1 MNYIHTNFYNF
12 FFKQKLADKKKV
24 NLNKTFELMEKQ
36 LKMIGSKKII
46 IPTYNYDFVKKKI
59 FNVNKDISQVGSFTE
74 FFRKKYNQNRTNIPI
89 YSSCSNFQNN
99 NIVIKNNFIDILGE
113 HSDFNYLLQK
123 NGNIINF
130 EENFGPTF
138 IIFIEK
144 LNSKKIIYRYSKKI
158 NGLLLRDKIKKN
170 ISIDLFVRPRKLD
183 ISYNLDKIKK
193 DLIKNKILKQE
204 KIGIFNYEI
213 YNSRKFFEFCSNK
226 LEKDNL
232 YFLDNK
238 SKNILKKNKINLKN
252 KELIKKFD

>member
-12 FFKQKLADKKKV
+12 FFKQKLVDKKKI
-24 NLNKTFELMEKQ
+24 NLNKSLELMEKQ

-59 FNVNKDISQVGSFTE
+59 YNVNKDISQVGSFTE

-89 YSSCSNFQNN
+89 YSSCSNFKNN
-99 NIVIKNNFIDILGE
+99 NIIIKNNFIDIIGE
-113 HSDFNYLLQK
+113 HSDFNNLLQK

-144 LNSKKIIYRYSKKI
+144 LNSKKIMYRYSKKI
-158 NGLLLRDKIKKN
+158 NGLLIKDKIKKN

-183 ISYNLDKIKK
+183 ISYNLSKIKK

-213 YNSRKFFEFCSNK
+213 YNSNEFFEFCSNR
-226 LEKDNL
+226 LDKDNL

-238 SKNILKKNKINLKN
+238 SKKLLKKKKINLRN

>member
-1 MNYIHTNFYNF
+1 M
-12 FFKQKLADKKKV
+12 
-24 NLNKTFELMEKQ
+24 
-36 LKMIGSKKII
+36 
-46 IPTYNYDFVKKKI
+46 
-59 FNVNKDISQVGSFTE
+59 
-74 FFRKKYNQNRTNIPI
+74 
-89 YSSCSNFQNN
+89 
-99 NIVIKNNFIDILGE
+99 GE